1 MGYIYRG
8 NYLHLSSLLIPLIEY
23 MQNLLQPQ
31 LNRQETFQIIQT
43 FFRSPGHFPYHLDTF
58 FRLFRHFL
66 DHSETFSRFIRHFL
80 DRQETFQIIRTLF
93 RLSGP
98 DTFQM
103 IQTLFFIIQTL
114 SISSGH
120 IF

>member
-66 DHSETFSRFIRHFL
+66 DHSETFSRFSGHFL
-80 DRQETFQIIRTLF
+80 DHQETFQIIRTLL
-93 RLSGP
+93 RPAGR
-98 DTFQM
+98 
-103 IQTLFFIIQTL
+103 
-114 SISSGH
+114 